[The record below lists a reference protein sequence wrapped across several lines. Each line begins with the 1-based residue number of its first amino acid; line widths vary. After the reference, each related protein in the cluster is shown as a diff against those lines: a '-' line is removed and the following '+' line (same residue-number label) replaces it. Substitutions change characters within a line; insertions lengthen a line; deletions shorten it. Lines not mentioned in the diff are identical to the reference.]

1 MTEGI
6 FVEKLK
12 SLAPSRDS
20 FKQKNLPDDFIE
32 NLLDKYNCKERHRR
46 KKRVFSVNELLNLLS
61 NYDCSKVSIGIIDF
75 LPEVIEMPGYY
86 YFANA
91 EQDII
96 VVDKVTLGVNV
107 VDPTEPS
114 HIIWKCASN
123 GGVFL
128 EALLLCAEF
137 FTARVKD
144 YSLLSN
150 DDYTLKIANECSE
163 IVGGP
168 EYLKFYKMLFGYNG

>member
-1 MTEGI
+1 MTDAI
-6 FVEKLK
+6 FAERLR
-12 SLAPSRDS
+12 SLAPTRD
-20 FKQKNLPDDFIE
+20 FFRQKRLPDDFTE
-32 NLLDKYNCKERHRR
+32 DFLDGYNCKDRDCR
-46 KKRVFSVNELLNLLS
+46 KKGVYFANELLNLIS

-75 LPEVIEMPGYY
+75 LPEIIERPDHY
-86 YFANA
+86 YFGNA

-107 VDPTEPS
+107 VDPAEPS

-123 GGVFL
+123 GELFL

-150 DDYTLKIANECSE
+150 DDYTLKIANECGE
-163 IVGGP
+163 IAGGE
-168 EYLKFYKMLFGYNG
+168 EYTRFYKMLFGYSG